1 MTAGYASDLCSNL
14 GFFQGRMEQR
24 LLGIVVSERDVGLGL
39 ERAAFYLCSR
49 VVGTQVFV
57 ILFLCLFVC
66 LEYFIT
72 NF

>member
-1 MTAGYASDLCSNL
+1 MYAATWAFSKEEWNKGS
-14 GFFQGRMEQR
+14 GV
-24 LLGIVVSERDVGLGL
+24 VVSERDVGLGL
-39 ERAAFYLCSR
+39 EKAVFYLCSR

-72 NF
+72 SF